1 MTEYQYILF
10 PTSTEF
16 NKSFLFYLNFN
27 QEVKILSPCRSN
39 TSLYYKISKCAD
51 PENFHMM
58 GMGVGSVWISLKFTK
73 KGFRRSLTSLYIHA
87 YPTYEIYIYITW
99 VFSSANCNY
108 TCNSAKWNK
117 WAWLHFA
124 SIHLRRYQHK
134 NEKKNNPKCNNGSF
148 NLLQFA
154 LLRFALISSQCN

>member
-1 MTEYQYILF
+1 MVFVARKDYNFEHLAQTRDQSVFVEVFQAIDKDDRTSIYLF

-16 NKSFLFYLNFN
+16 NKVSFFYLNFN

-39 TSLYYKISKCAD
+39 TSLSYKISICAD

-73 KGFRRSLTSLYIHA
+73 KGFRRFLTSLYIHA
-87 YPTYEIYIYITW
+87 YATYEIYIYIIQ

-108 TCNSAKWNK
+108 TCNSAK
-117 WAWLHFA
+117 
-124 SIHLRRYQHK
+124 
-134 NEKKNNPKCNNGSF
+134 
-148 NLLQFA
+148 
-154 LLRFALISSQCN
+154 